1 VAIRHYPPV
10 DESAAGRIRAATV
23 AWAALLGELHA
34 VGFRRYLE
42 LEHGGRDDPLSLFCE
57 LDGGYCSTSR

>member
-1 VAIRHYPPV
+1 M
-10 DESAAGRIRAATV
+10 G
-23 AWAALLGELHA
+23 ALLGELHA